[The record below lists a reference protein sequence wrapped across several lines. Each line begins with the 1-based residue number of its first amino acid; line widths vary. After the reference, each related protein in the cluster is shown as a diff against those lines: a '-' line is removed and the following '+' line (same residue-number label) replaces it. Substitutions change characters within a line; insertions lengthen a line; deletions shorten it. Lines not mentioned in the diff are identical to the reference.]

1 MVGVIVY
8 LMMMML
14 SDQCSTSS
22 SAATELVW
30 FVSISDL
37 APESVFNVYSSIH
50 DTILRNSKKKK
61 KNPLKQLPFDICEKV
76 RKHFANELF
85 RKRSLLDKIIH

>member
-50 DTILRNSKKKK
+50 DTIAIQREEKIDLSTCLLIFVKKLGSIWQT
-61 KNPLKQLPFDICEKV
+61 NCLEKV
-76 RKHFANELF
+76 
-85 RKRSLLDKIIH
+85 SVG

>member
-50 DTILRNSKKKK
+50 DNIAQFKEKK
-61 KNPLKQLPFDICEKV
+61 KNPFKQLPFDICREK
-76 RKHFANELF
+76 
-85 RKRSLLDKIIH
+85 